1 MPGSARP
8 PGHSSSITRRDFLDG
23 LAVTAGALVAA
34 AGRLEAKPAGPY
46 PPALTGLRGS
56 HAGSFETLHR
66 LRDPQFWKEARA
78 PERTRESYDL
88 VVVGAG
94 ISGLAAAWQFRKERP
109 GARILVLD
117 NHDDFG
123 GHAKRNELAGAG
135 VTRIGYGGS
144 QSISS
149 PAPYSKAAKALIA
162 ELGIPMARQAR
173 YIDWSIY
180 RGRGLSQAFF
190 FDRETFGADRLVP
203 HVGRPELD
211 PGFVAGAALSD
222 HARRELIRL
231 TTERFDPWPGA
242 SEAEKRQRLARLS
255 YRDFLLGSWKIDP
268 SIVPLFQT
276 RPHSLYGVGIDAVPA
291 QDAAG
296 LGLPGLQGLGLSEK
310 PGPGQNLDSIRHEDA
325 ADYFFH
331 FPDGN
336 ATIARL
342 LVRRLIPAALP
353 GRSFESAIT
362 ARADYT
368 ALDRPGSR
376 TRIRLSASVVRVRH
390 VGEAR
395 AARRVEVI
403 YSQAGTLKAVSA
415 RRVILACW
423 HNVIP
428 FICPELPQAQRDALG
443 YGVKVPVVYT
453 GVLIRNWQAFVK
465 LGVNRI
471 SAPAFWH
478 TSFALDFPVS
488 VGAYRF
494 PRSPD
499 EPIVLRLTKAA
510 CRPGLAARDQHR
522 AGRQE
527 LLETPFETIERSI
540 RAELDR
546 MLSPGGFDAARDIL
560 AITVNRWPHGYSYQY
575 NSLYDPFWLEGG
587 TTPAEIARR
596 PLGRISIANA
606 DAGAYAYADGAID
619 QGLRAARE
627 ALTALSAQAG

>member
-1 MPGSARP
+1 MPRSARP
-8 PGHSSSITRRDFLDG
+8 PSITRRDFLDG
-23 LAVTAGALVAA
+23 MAVSAA
-34 AGRLEAKPAGPY
+34 ALLASSHRIEARPAAPY
-46 PPALTGLRGS
+46 PPAQTGLRGA

-66 LRDPQFWKEARA
+66 LRDPQFWSEAPAAQRM
-78 PERTRESYDL
+78 RESYDL

-94 ISGLAAAWQFRKERP
+94 ISGLAAAWEFRKERP
-109 GARILVLD
+109 GASILILD

-123 GHAKRNELAGAG
+123 GHAKRNELTGAG

-149 PAPYSKAAKALIA
+149 PAPYSGAAKALIA
-162 ELGIPMARQAR
+162 ELGVPMSR
-173 YIDWSIY
+173 YERYVDWSIY
-180 RGRGLSQAFF
+180 RDRGLSQAFF
-190 FDRETFGADRLVP
+190 FDRETFGDDRLVP
-203 HVGRPELD
+203 HFGRPELD
-211 PGFVAGAALSD
+211 PGFVMGSPLSD
-222 HARRELIRL
+222 DAKRDLIRL
-231 TTERFDPWPGA
+231 TTERFDPFPGL
-242 SEAEKRQRLARLS
+242 SEAEKRSRLARLS
-255 YRDFLLGSWKIDP
+255 YRDFLTGTWKIDP
-268 SIVPLFQT
+268 SIIPLFQT
-276 RPHSLYGVGIDAVPA
+276 RPHGLYGVGIDAVPA
-291 QDAAG
+291 QDASG
-296 LGLPGLQGLGLSEK
+296 LGLPGLQGLGLSDK
-310 PGPGQNLDSIRHEDA
+310 PGPGQNLDSIRSPGA

-353 GRSFESAIT
+353 GRSFERAIT
-362 ARADYT
+362 TRADYS
-368 ALDRPGSR
+368 ALDRPRSR
-376 TRIRLSASVVRVRH
+376 TRIRLSSSVVRVRH
-390 VGEAR
+390 AGGPI
-395 AARRVEVI
+395 AARSVEI
-403 YSQAGTLKAVSA
+403 TYQQAGQQAGALKTVVA

-428 FICPELPQAQRDALG
+428 LICPELPQAQREALG

-453 GVLIRNWQAFVK
+453 SVLIRNWQAFQK

-488 VGAYRF
+488 IGAYRF

-499 EPIVLRLTKAA
+499 EPIVLRMTKAA

-522 AGRQE
+522 AGRLE
-527 LLETPFETIERSI
+527 LLQTPFETIERSI

-546 MLSPGGFDAARDIL
+546 MLSRGGFDGGRDIL

-575 NSLYDPFWLEGG
+575 NSLYDPFWLDGG
-587 TTPAEIARR
+587 ITPAEIARR
-596 PLGRISIANA
+596 PFGRISIANA

-619 QGLRAARE
+619 HGLRAARE
-627 ALTALSAQAG
+627 ALTALRG